1 MRDFNGRRTF
11 TASILVDP
19 IQAEFKNDGFWKK
32 WTPEYPK
39 KIENQSKLAS
49 CAR

>member
-19 IQAEFKNDGFWKK
+19 IQAEFKNDGLKL
-32 WTPEYPK
+32 
-39 KIENQSKLAS
+39 KIRIKTQSHW
-49 CAR
+49 